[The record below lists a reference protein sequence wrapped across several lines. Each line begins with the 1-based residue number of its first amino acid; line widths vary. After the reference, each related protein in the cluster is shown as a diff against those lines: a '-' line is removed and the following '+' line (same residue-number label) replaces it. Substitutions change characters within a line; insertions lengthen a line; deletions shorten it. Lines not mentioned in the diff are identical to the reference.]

1 MSLLR
6 FDPQGYIYY
15 NGNYLP
21 GYQPVSNSNP
31 DLEWEKKSEF
41 DIGFDFTLFKSRLS
55 GSFDFYTNATTDLL
69 NKVNVPVPPNFYNY
83 AWINM
88 GKIKNSGVELTLN
101 YNVIKKSDF
110 SYSLTFTSSL
120 NSRSTLVSMSGSY
133 NGAKLT
139 YGTVDIGDMGSPGM
153 CCTPLVRSEEGKP
166 VGQLLA
172 FVYKGIDQNGNLIL
186 EDQYPDGQIDQR
198 DRAIVGNGLPESL
211 LGLGN
216 MVTYKNWD
224 LDVFFRSVSGHDLVN
239 SYRSFYEVPNLI
251 QTYNLPETTAN
262 MKNAS
267 TGVYLK
273 NSSGVLT
280 SIDVEHASFIS
291 LDNISLGYSFIL
303 PGSSQFSKIRMYLGS
318 NNLFYIT
325 RYKGS
330 DPNPR
335 YIDNEQLGTLGSPLV
350 PGIDRRNNW
359 PRTRSFTFGA
369 NVVF

>member
-1 MSLLR
+1 
-6 FDPQGYIYY
+6 
-15 NGNYLP
+15 
-21 GYQPVSNSNP
+21 
-31 DLEWEKKSEF
+31 
-41 DIGFDFTLFKSRLS
+41 
-55 GSFDFYTNATTDLL
+55 
-69 NKVNVPVPPNFYNY
+69 
-83 AWINM
+83 
-88 GKIKNSGVELTLN
+88 
-101 YNVIKKSDF
+101 
-110 SYSLTFTSSL
+110 
-120 NSRSTLVSMSGSY
+120 
-133 NGAKLT
+133 
-139 YGTVDIGDMGSPGM
+139 
-153 CCTPLVRSEEGKP
+153 
-166 VGQLLA
+166 
-172 FVYKGIDQNGNLIL
+172 
-186 EDQYPDGQIDQR
+186 
-198 DRAIVGNGLPESL
+198 
-211 LGLGN
+211 